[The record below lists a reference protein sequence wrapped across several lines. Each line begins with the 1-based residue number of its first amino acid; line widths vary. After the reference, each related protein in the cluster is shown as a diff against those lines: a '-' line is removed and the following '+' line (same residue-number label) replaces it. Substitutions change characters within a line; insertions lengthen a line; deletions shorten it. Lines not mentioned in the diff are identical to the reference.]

1 MADID
6 VGASGTTVEAAV
18 DDQIVVRLPE
28 NASTGYQWSIESMT
42 GPLRLVSSELASIG
56 VPEGSPPGAASERFV
71 RIACT
76 APGHGRARLELR
88 RVWETEPLERF
99 EFQVRID

>member
-6 VGASGTTVEAAV
+6 VATSGSMVEATV

-28 NASTGYQWSIESMT
+28 NASTGYQWTVETMD
-42 GPLRLVSSELASIG
+42 GPLRLVSSELVPAG
-56 VPEGSPPGAASERFV
+56 VPEGLPPGAANERFV
-71 RIACT
+71 RMACT
-76 APGHGRARLELR
+76 APGLGAARLELR